1 MAARKLQGSLL
12 TPNQLVMHDTG
23 TASCRQQDCPPR
35 GQFVFTSPHLRYE
48 QHDAMLAQLVERG
61 PFKPVVA
68 GSIPAYGTFLFL
80 PVAPAGHRIF
90 AVGIPPAGEAG

>member
-1 MAARKLQGSLL
+1 
-12 TPNQLVMHDTG
+12 
-23 TASCRQQDCPPR
+23 
-35 GQFVFTSPHLRYE
+35 
-48 QHDAMLAQLVERG
+48 MLAQLVERG